1 MLKCTVQLK
10 SPHIHSVLVYKY
22 NTTTITLSRRA
33 TITALTSSSLYF
45 EEKNHPHTHY
55 PGRLCSIAYILK
67 KWLEALKLLAILRES
82 QSQSYPLWI
91 CLLLQE
97 HASPYLGILVF
108 PSQGVPHSTKTV
120 GDPVAPG
127 RSQFWRR
134 VSPHSSVFPCVSWHL
149 PALIFFLFFLS
160 SLLGHKGTNP
170 TL

>member
-1 MLKCTVQLK
+1 MLKCTAQ
-10 SPHIHSVLVYKY
+10 PQIHRIWIYPQCKVHKY

-55 PGRLCSIAYILK
+55 PGRLCSIAYM
-67 KWLEALKLLAILRES
+67 KLLAILRES

-149 PALIFFLFFLS
+149 AALIFLFF
-160 SLLGHKGTNP
+160 SLLS
-170 TL
+170 